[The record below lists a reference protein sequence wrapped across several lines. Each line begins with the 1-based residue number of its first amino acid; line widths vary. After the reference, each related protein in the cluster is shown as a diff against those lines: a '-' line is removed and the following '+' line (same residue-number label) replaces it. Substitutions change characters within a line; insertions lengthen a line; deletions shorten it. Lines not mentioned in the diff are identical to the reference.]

1 MHVALEMYE
10 ASLLEIFI
18 FIIPQMC
25 SIGLKW
31 CSIPASSKKIVD
43 LKRGSECFYNGHLY
57 KDWQVA
63 NG

>member
-31 CSIPASSKKIVD
+31 RSIPASSKKIVD
-43 LKRGSECFYNGHLY
+43 LKRGSEWSFI
-57 KDWQVA
+57 
-63 NG
+63 